1 MIKMMI
7 DPKDIIEKYSVEEL
21 NETAEVY
28 FSSIEDPTYLFAKPF
43 SGFLETPM
51 LLENVGVLLSGAKL
65 TKSMVVLD
73 FAAGTCWLS
82 YYLNQLQCQT
92 ISCDVSQTALDIGK
106 QFFEEHPL
114 VRPPVAEPKFLQFD
128 GYKIDLPDNSVDR
141 ILCNDGFH
149 HVPNQKTV
157 LAEFARVL
165 KDGGIA
171 GFSEPG
177 RYHSQT
183 PQSQHEMK
191 HFTVLENDILLN
203 EIHEKAMAVG
213 FSSMYLKILGDITI
227 SLREYNFYTHPRA
240 IKWLQRIYPRFIGP
254 LINKSIF
261 FLTKGEHV
269 LDSRGH
275 EGLHHTMSA
284 VKDRYQGKAGEIVEI
299 PLKIKNSGSSI
310 WLNSN
315 YVDIGIVKIGTSLVG
330 DAGNI
335 THNDF
340 AREVINRKVMPG
352 ETLEQ
357 TIHLKFDEKG
367 EYNIAV
373 DLVSEEVLWFKLSG
387 SEPLILSVEIT

>member
-1 MIKMMI
+1 MI

-92 ISCDVSQTALDIGK
+92 ISCDVSQTALDIGR
-106 QFFEEHPL
+106 QLFDEYPL
-114 VRPPVAEPKFLQFD
+114 VRPPVAEPQFLLFD

-165 KDGGIA
+165 KDGGIV

-203 EIHEKAMAVG
+203 EIHEHAMAVG
-213 FSSMYLKILGDITI
+213 FTKMYLKILGDITI
-227 SLREYNFYTHPRA
+227 SLREYNFYTHPWAMR
-240 IKWLQRIYPRFIGP
+240 LLHRFYPRLIGP

-261 FLTKGEHV
+261 FLTKGEQV

-275 EGLHHTMSA
+275 EGLHHTMTA
-284 VKDRYQGKAGEIVEI
+284 EKDHFQAKVGEAVEI
-299 PLKIKNSGSSI
+299 PLKIKNSGNSI

-315 YVDIGIVKIGTSLVG
+315 YVDIGVVKIGTSLVG

-335 THNDF
+335 IHNDF
-340 AREVINRKVMPG
+340 SREVIERKVMPG

-357 TIHLKFDEKG
+357 TIRLTFEEKG
-367 EYNIAV
+367 TYKVAI

-387 SEPLILSVEIT
+387 SEPAILTVHVE